1 MMKREINEE
10 CGVIAVYN
18 VKDAATLAYYGL
30 HSLQHR
36 GQEGAGIVTHQGA
49 EFHRIKGNGLVSE
62 VFNNENILSLFGD
75 CALGHVRYSS
85 ATGRGIENVQP
96 FYFKHSTGDFALA
109 HNGNIVNAKAIRTY
123 LEQSGT
129 IFQSTSTGEIL
140 AHLLKRERHKN
151 QHNAIMQALNI
162 LEGAFAFVIMTKEGM
177 YAARDRQGL
186 RPLCLGKLRDGYI
199 FASESC
205 ALDIIGAEFIRDI
218 QPGELVAIENSKV
231 TSHFFAPNGINRICS
246 MEYIYFAR
254 PDSNIDNINVHAA
267 RKRTGIILAE
277 EHPADAD
284 IVIGIPDSSISAAVG
299 YSEKTKIPYEM
310 GLVKNKYIGRTFIQP
325 SQELREKGV
334 RMKLSAVSALVKN
347 KNVVLIDDSI
357 VRGTTI
363 RQIVNLIKN
372 AGANKVHIR
381 IASPPM
387 KYLCFYG
394 VDTQTYDDLVSSRK
408 TNEELRKMINADSL
422 EFISE
427 QGLRKAIGHETCCM
441 ACFNKDYPTPV
452 YQDNKE

>member
-1 MMKREINEE
+1 MKREINEE
-10 CGVIAVYN
+10 CGVIGIYN

-36 GQEGAGIVTHQGA
+36 GQEGAGIVSHNEGD
-49 EFHRIKGNGLVSE
+49 FRRIKGIGLISE
-62 VFNNENILSLFGD
+62 VFNNENILSLIGD
-75 CALGHVRYSS
+75 YAIGHVRYTS
-85 ATGRGIENVQP
+85 AAGRGIENVQP
-96 FYFKHSTGDFALA
+96 FFFKHSTGDFAIA
-109 HNGNIVNAKAIRTY
+109 HNGNIVNAEAIKAF
-123 LEQSGT
+123 LEKSGT
-129 IFQSTSTGEIL
+129 IFQSTSSGEIL

-151 QHNAIMQALNI
+151 QNSAIMQALNI

-186 RPLCLGKLRDGYI
+186 RPLCLGKLGNGYI

-205 ALDIIGAEFIRDI
+205 ALDIIGAQFIRDI
-218 QPGELVAIENSKV
+218 KPGELVAIENNKL
-231 TSHFFAPNGINRICS
+231 TSNFFAPNGINRICS

-299 YSEKTKIPYEM
+299 YSEKTGIPYEM

-334 RMKLSAVSALVKN
+334 RMKLSAVSALVMN

-363 RQIVNLIKN
+363 KQIVNLIKN

-387 KYLCFYG
+387 KYPCFYG

-427 QGLRKAIGHETCCM
+427 QGLMKAIGHETCCM

-452 YQDNKE
+452 YHDNKE